1 MGLILDQIVEGM
13 CVTVLEPLKWPFGSA
28 GIPSSSSFKQK
39 TGCEWVIFIFIML
52 MPLFCLLFLY
62 NHSFIVFSS
71 FIYSFIFTIFFPYD
85 LSWRSRRELY
95 CLIEWVARF
104 HRVNIL
110 FIDVFL
116 LLLFFLIIHSLMSF
130 LFVFYPPFCAWELC
144 LQSKSWT
151 CLWSKIFSTFLM
163 LPL

>member
-104 HRVNIL
+104 HRVNIYLLMYFFYYYFFLL
-110 FIDVFL
+110 FIRL
-116 LLLFFLIIHSLMSF
+116 CLFFLFFIRPSARESYVCKARVEPVYEARYLA
-130 LFVFYPPFCAWELC
+130 LF
-144 LQSKSWT
+144 
-151 CLWSKIFSTFLM
+151 
-163 LPL
+163 